1 MTIIY
6 PANTDQNKAVGSNF
20 RKSRKQKP
28 YKRLKGSFHNSI
40 NDYRKTNKTIINRY
54 NLIKAN
60 ERKLVLL
67 YIEVLCI
74 TMNIKITDCNKH
86 HCFMSY

>member
-1 MTIIY
+1 MTKIY

-40 NDYRKTNKTIINRY
+40 NDYRKTNKIIINRY

-60 ERKLVLL
+60 EKT
-67 YIEVLCI
+67 YPTI
-74 TMNIKITDCNKH
+74 
-86 HCFMSY
+86 Y

>member
-40 NDYRKTNKTIINRY
+40 NDYRKTNKAIINAD
-54 NLIKAN
+54 I
-60 ERKLVLL
+60 
-67 YIEVLCI
+67 I
-74 TMNIKITDCNKH
+74 
-86 HCFMSY
+86 